1 MCLDEPARLAFVP
14 CGHLASCEVG
24 PASEISTWLAATVVL
39 SHFAR
44 FARSRCPTH
53 GRDVQCA
60 DVEVSWS
67 TWRVGWLG
75 ERLGDPVWSCF
86 SCLLK
91 GLLPMKD
98 DVCGLSPKPT

>member
-39 SHFAR
+39 SVAR

-75 ERLGDPVWSCF
+75 ERLGDPVWSCS

-91 GLLPMKD
+91 D
-98 DVCGLSPKPT
+98 DVCRLSPKPT